1 MAIKSTLD
9 NGVRDIWNM
18 VLGGLVKFG
27 ALFLHLFVLDGGLT
41 MQSLLSWNSLDR

>member
-27 ALFLHLFVLDGGLT
+27 ALFLHLFVLDGVSQCSRYCPGT
-41 MQSLLSWNSLDR
+41 H